1 MPHLVTRQGHSLEY
15 ASWPPPAPSAATP
28 ILLLHEGL
36 GCVSMW
42 RDFPAALATRTG
54 RRVGAYSRLGHGR
67 SGPRTAP
74 HAAGFIHDEA
84 RHVLPEVLDTLG
96 FEQAVLL
103 GHSDGGSIALLFA
116 AWYPTRVT
124 ALVLE
129 APHVFVEPIS
139 IASITEMKA
148 AYASTD
154 LPSRLAKHHGTN
166 TEGAFR
172 GWNDIWLHPAF
183 EAWNIEDVLPDVTCP
198 TLVVQGTDDEY
209 GTARQVE
216 AIRQQAGGRVETAWL
231 SACGHSPHR
240 DQPEAVLTSIAAFL
254 GAHG

>member
-1 MPHLVTRQGHSLEY
+1 MPHLVTSQGHRLEY
-15 ASWPPPAPSAATP
+15 ASWLPPAPSTATP

-42 RDFPAALATRTG
+42 RDFPAALAARTG
-54 RRVGAYSRLGHGR
+54 RRVAAYSRLGHGQ
-67 SGPRTAP
+67 SGPRPAP
-74 HAAGFIHDEA
+74 HGVGFMHDEA
-84 RHVLPEVLDTLG
+84 RQVLPEVLDQLG
-96 FEQAVLL
+96 LEQAVLL

-116 AWYPTRVT
+116 ALYPTRAT

-139 IASITEMKA
+139 IASITRMKA
-148 AYASTD
+148 AYAATD
-154 LPSRLAKHHGTN
+154 LPARLAKHHGAN

-172 GWNDIWLHPAF
+172 GWNDIWLLPAF
-183 EAWNIEDVLPDVTCP
+183 AAWNIEDVLPDVTCP
-198 TLVVQGTDDEY
+198 TLVLQGTDDEY

-216 AIRQQAGGRVETAWL
+216 AIARQAGGRVETAWL
-231 SACGHSPHR
+231 DACGHSPHR

-254 GAHG
+254 GAQG

>member
-1 MPHLVTRQGHSLEY
+1 VPQLLTRQGHSLEY

-42 RDFPAALATRTG
+42 RDFPTALAARTG
-54 RRVGAYSRLGHGR
+54 RRVAAYSRLGHGR
-67 SGPRTAP
+67 SGPRPAP
-74 HAAGFIHDEA
+74 YRVDFMHDEA
-84 RHVLPEVLDTLG
+84 RQVVPEVLDTLG
-96 FEQAVLL
+96 VGQAILL

-116 AWYPTRVT
+116 ALYPARVT

-139 IASITEMKA
+139 IASITEMKDT
-148 AYASTD
+148 YASTD
-154 LPSRLAKHHGTN
+154 LPARLAKYHGAS

-172 GWNDIWLHPAF
+172 GWNDIWLHPEFA
-183 EAWNIEDVLPDVTCP
+183 AWNIEDVLPDVSCP

-216 AIRQQAGGRVETAWL
+216 AIRQQAGGRVETVWL
-231 SACGHSPHR
+231 PACGHSPHR

-254 GAHG
+254 AAHG